1 MRGLRE
7 LTPAER
13 VVAFAERGIQLY
25 VVGESLRAT
34 CEPEV
39 EPLLAAARPVLRK
52 HRSALVRYLQSL
64 PMQLGER

>member
-13 VVAFAERGIQLY
+13 VAAFAERGIRLY
-25 VVGESLRAT
+25 VVGKSLRAS

-39 EPLLAAARPVLRK
+39 EPLLAAARPVLGR
-52 HRSALVRYLQSL
+52 HRSALVRYLQSP
-64 PMQLGER
+64 PMPEGER

>member
-1 MRGLRE
+1 MMGLRE

-13 VVAFAERGIQLY
+13 VMAFAERGIRLY
-25 VVGESLRAT
+25 IVGESLRAT

-39 EPLLAAARPVLRK
+39 EPLLAEARPALRK

-64 PMQLGER
+64 TTPQGGQ